1 MTHRR
6 AQSFL
11 RRTQSMNLGHNLQ
24 RPRVVSLQECIN
36 KVRKD
41 ETMRQGDARAQ
52 RRFLACY
59 EEVGMVL
66 DASRWAKIHRST
78 HYRWLEDPVYRQRFE
93 AARIRAAQQLED
105 EAVRRARY
113 GVAKMVLYK
122 GQPVIHRGKPVVE
135 HEFSDRLMEKL
146 LEANDP
152 DRFNR
157 QRVAPFDADSLN
169 LENLTRG
176 QRQQLME
183 WLKKQLDVARREM
196 AAKAIEDTKQI
207 EGSTIEIAPAQAKDP
222 VNFQP
227 PYRADGWPYMRAPK
241 KKRKP
246 VA

>member
-1 MTHRR
+1 LDT
-6 AQSFL
+6 
-11 RRTQSMNLGHNLQ
+11 NLQ
-24 RPRVVSLQECIN
+24 RPRVVSLQESIN
-36 KVRKD
+36 KRAKEQNSVRN
-41 ETMRQGDARAQ
+41 TMHGNARALQ

-78 HYRWLEDPVYRQRFE
+78 HYRWLEDPVYRQRFQE
-93 AARIRAAQQLED
+93 ARMRAAQQLED

-113 GVAKMVLYK
+113 GVARMVLYK
-122 GQPVIHRGKPVVE
+122 GAPVMYQGKPVVE

-157 QRVAPFDADSLN
+157 EKVAPFDGANLN

-183 WLKKQLDVARREM
+183 WLKKQLEVARREM
-196 AAKAIEDTKQI
+196 ANRALEDKKQI
-207 EGSTIEIAPAQAKDP
+207 EGTTVVAIAQAQNP
-222 VNFQP
+222 MNFQTP
-227 PYRADGWPYMRAPK
+227 FRQDGWPYKRAPK
-241 KKRKP
+241 KKKP
-246 VA
+246 AA